1 MPNSPARTGTKR
13 IDLRRVAVA
22 LAGFTAFVN
31 LYAPQSV
38 LPVMSQEFAVG
49 AVTISTALTSS
60 TLAVALTAPFCGAA
74 ADVLGR
80 RRVIAVAMFALIVPS
95 VMIGLAP
102 DLPSLIAWRFVQ
114 GLVLPPVFVVT
125 VAYIGEEWP
134 IAQVVGITGTYLSA
148 TSFGGFFGRFITGVL
163 ADLADWRRAF
173 LALAVLT
180 AVLAVAVAALLP
192 KERRFVR
199 STDLAAALRQM
210 LSHLRNPRLIA
221 TYAVGFGVLFT
232 FMSIFTYVSF
242 YLAAAPFN
250 LSPTLLGTLFVTYLA
265 GSAVTPLSGRLV
277 ARFGRRRLAVGVIA
291 VWIAG
296 LMLSLVPS
304 LVLIIAALVI
314 CAGAG
319 FLCQSLSTSFVTVTA
334 RTGASSAVG
343 VYVSCYYIGGSAGSV
358 VPGLAWNAAGWPGC
372 AALTAVV
379 LVVMAAIVWAA
390 WGEPRATPDG
400 IV

>member
-1 MPNSPARTGTKR
+1 VISNQSRV
-13 IDLRRVAVA
+13 DLRRVAVA

-38 LPVMSQEFAVG
+38 LPLMSQEFAVG
-49 AVTISTALTSS
+49 AVQISTALTAS

-80 RRVIAVAMFALIVPS
+80 RRVIAVAMFALVLPS
-95 VMIGLAP
+95 AMIGLAP

-114 GLVLPPVFVVT
+114 GLVLPPIFVVT

-134 IAQVVGITGTYLSA
+134 AGQVVGITGTYLSA
-148 TSFGGFFGRFITGVL
+148 TSFGGFFGRFATGVL

-173 LALAVLT
+173 LALAALT
-180 AVLAVAVAALLP
+180 AVIAVAVALLLP
-192 KERRFVR
+192 KERRFVP
-199 STDLAAALRQM
+199 SEGLAAALRQM

-221 TYAVGFGVLFT
+221 TYAIGFGVLFS

-242 YLAAAPFN
+242 YLAAPPFN

-265 GSAVTPLSGRLV
+265 GVAVTPLTGRLV
-277 ARFGRRRLAVGVIA
+277 ARFGRRPLAVGVIA
-291 VWIAG
+291 IWIAG

-304 LVLIIAALVI
+304 IPLIVAALAI

-319 FLCQSLSTSFVTVTA
+319 FLCQSLSTSFITVTA

-343 VYVSCYYIGGSAGSV
+343 VYVSCYYVGGSAGSV
-358 VPGLAWNAAGWPGC
+358 LPGFAWNAAGWPGC
-372 AALTAVV
+372 VVLTALV
-379 LVVMAAIVWAA
+379 LVAMAAIVWAA
-390 WGEPRATPDG
+390 WGDTPASREKTT
-400 IV
+400 

>member
-1 MPNSPARTGTKR
+1 VISNQSRV
-13 IDLRRVAVA
+13 DLRRVAVA

-38 LPVMSQEFAVG
+38 LPLMSQEFAVG
-49 AVTISTALTSS
+49 AVQISTALTAS

-80 RRVIAVAMFALIVPS
+80 RRVIAVAMFALVLPS
-95 VMIGLAP
+95 AMIGLAP

-114 GLVLPPVFVVT
+114 GLVLPPIFVVT

-134 IAQVVGITGTYLSA
+134 AGQVVGITGTYLSA
-148 TSFGGFFGRFITGVL
+148 TSFGGFFGRFATGVL

-173 LALAVLT
+173 LALAALT
-180 AVLAVAVAALLP
+180 AVIAVAVALLLP
-192 KERRFVR
+192 KERRFVP
-199 STDLAAALRQM
+199 SEGLAAALRQM
-210 LSHLRNPRLIA
+210 LSHLRNPHLIA
-221 TYAVGFGVLFT
+221 TYAIGFGVLFT

-242 YLAAAPFN
+242 YLAAPPFN

-265 GSAVTPLSGRLV
+265 GVAVTPLTGRLV
-277 ARFGRRRLAVGVIA
+277 ARFGRRPLAVGVIA
-291 VWIAG
+291 IWIAG

-304 LVLIIAALVI
+304 IPLIVAALAI

-319 FLCQSLSTSFVTVTA
+319 FLCQSLSTSFITVSA

-343 VYVSCYYIGGSAGSV
+343 VYVSCYYVGGSAGSV
-358 VPGLAWNAAGWPGC
+358 LPGFAWNAAGWSGC
-372 AALTAVV
+372 VVLTALV
-379 LVVMAAIVWAA
+379 LVAMAGIVWAA
-390 WGEPRATPDG
+390 WADTPASREKTT
-400 IV
+400 